1 MSKKLPVTILSG
13 FLGAG
18 KTTLLNHILTNQ
30 QGKKV
35 AVIVND
41 VAKVNIDAAILKNN
55 QVQVNDSEEK
65 FVEISNGCICCS
77 VRADLLAQI
86 RDLSAQDKFDYL
98 LIESTGVS
106 EPLPVAAT
114 FAYVDEDGFSL
125 EQVAKLDT
133 MVTVVD
139 ASRLAENFYSVEM
152 IKNIDKSV
160 AEEDER
166 TIVDLM
172 VEQIEFANVILLN
185 KIDAITE
192 DERKQAMQII
202 RMLNAKAKI
211 IATNY
216 SQVDINEIIGTGL
229 FDYDDAETFS
239 LWMQEIKKLKG
250 HKVETIKYNIKSTVF
265 RTPYPF
271 HPQKLYSFLQDTSL
285 GILRAKGFFW
295 IATQPDLVA
304 QLSQAGK
311 MITAQPIGMWW
322 AAQPEEDWPHADEEL
337 MAQIKENWHKV
348 FGDRHQELVF
358 IGVDLD
364 TQKVEKRLEKC
375 LIKDSKMNSK
385 EWQKL
390 NDPFSWE
397 IH

>member
-18 KTTLLNHILTNQ
+18 KTTLLNHILSNQ

-160 AEEDER
+160 AQEDER

-185 KIDAITE
+185 KIDAISE
-192 DERKQAMQII
+192 EQREQAMQII

-211 IATNY
+211 IPTNY
-216 SQVDINEIIGTGL
+216 SQVDLNEIIGTEL

-250 HKVETIKYNIKSTVF
+250 H
-265 RTPYPF
+265 
-271 HPQKLYSFLQDTSL
+271 
-285 GILRAKGFFW
+285 LRA
-295 IATQPDLVA
+295 
-304 QLSQAGK
+304 
-311 MITAQPIGMWW
+311 
-322 AAQPEEDWPHADEEL
+322 
-337 MAQIKENWHKV
+337 
-348 FGDRHQELVF
+348 
-358 IGVDLD
+358 
-364 TQKVEKRLEKC
+364 C
-375 LIKDSKMNSK
+375 
-385 EWQKL
+385 
-390 NDPFSWE
+390 
-397 IH
+397 